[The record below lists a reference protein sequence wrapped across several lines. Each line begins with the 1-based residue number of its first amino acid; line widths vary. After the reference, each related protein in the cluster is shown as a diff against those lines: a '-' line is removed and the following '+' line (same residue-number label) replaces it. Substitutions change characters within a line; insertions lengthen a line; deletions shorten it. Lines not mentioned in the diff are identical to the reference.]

1 MVLYFNKGVNKGRRI
16 IHYSQKRIIG
26 LYVKHMIS
34 KEYDVLLKAFKKN
47 KDRVSE
53 LVENADEVIYY
64 DELKD
69 IIGMRMDGDM
79 YSLALEEVLGVKNC
93 PSKGRLIIL

>member
-1 MVLYFNKGVNKGRRI
+1 
-16 IHYSQKRIIG
+16 
-26 LYVKHMIS
+26 MIS

-69 IIGMRMDGDM
+69 IICLLYTSDAADE
-79 YSLALEEVLGVKNC
+79 L
-93 PSKGRLIIL
+93 

>member
-1 MVLYFNKGVNKGRRI
+1 
-16 IHYSQKRIIG
+16 
-26 LYVKHMIS
+26 MIS

-93 PSKGRLIIL
+93 PDRKSVV